1 MSQWKYITV
10 MLTGLLFSAVSGA
23 QTVKVD
29 QQNRTI
35 EISAESSIQVVAD
48 RVTITVGYRNYGPTH
63 DEAFADNS
71 RIADRILKS
80 WKDAGVVEKDI
91 STNTLTSRATS
102 ESEWKELTPA
112 ERKQRQYEVFQSW
125 QISEV
130 PETAEKLLDI
140 AVDAGANEV
149 GAPEWA
155 LADSDATESQAYA
168 LALLKAHAIADQMA
182 KSFGGKVGA
191 LLYASNEQRRTGIF
205 GGVAGGVLGGIGGR
219 TAKTRPD
226 TKLLPPKIEKTG

>member
-1 MSQWKYITV
+1 V
-10 MLTGLLFSAVSGA
+10 
-23 QTVKVD
+23 
-29 QQNRTI
+29 
-35 EISAESSIQVVAD
+35 
-48 RVTITVGYRNYGPTH
+48 
-63 DEAFADNS
+63 
-71 RIADRILKS
+71 ADRILKS

-226 TKLLPPKIEKTG
+226 TKLLPPKIEKTGYVRAIFALESR